1 MSGRIIMRD
10 YIRRLLI
17 AGLIALCISLL
28 FLGGKSPKAEGVS
41 IQTEHWIWPAD
52 GEITDT
58 FGTRNGMHMGIDI
71 AADLN
76 TPIFAVD
83 GGVVS
88 KSYYSDT
95 YGHVVFIKHQND
107 YETVYAHLH
116 KRNVKE
122 GENVRQGTLI
132 GKMGNTGDSS
142 GVHLHFEVHQDEWT
156 YSKENVIDPDRALG
170 LTEIGQAVV
179 AQSRA
184 NPGGSIETSSQAQA
198 EEDIQ
203 KLNSTQD
210 NSGTFEGGKT
220 VTTHQVKPG
229 ETLWSIAQNYDS
241 SVTTLA
247 ALNHVEGNNIKVGQ
261 ELFIDPNQLKLKKK
275 QYIVAKGDTLSSIS
289 RKTGVSVKEI
299 INNNQLDSSVIHPKQ
314 VLVID

>member
-1 MSGRIIMRD
+1 MRD

-28 FLGGKSPKAEGVS
+28 FLGGKSPKAEGATV
-41 IQTEHWIWPAD
+41 QTEHWIWPAD

-76 TPIFAVD
+76 TPIYAVD

-122 GENVRQGTLI
+122 GDSVRQGTQI
-132 GKMGNTGDSS
+132 GEMGNTGDSS

-170 LTEIGQAVV
+170 LTKIGQAVV

-184 NPGGSIETSSQAQA
+184 NPGGSIETSSQAQS
-198 EEDIQ
+198 EENTQ
-203 KLNSTQD
+203 KLHSPQNIRGSQKGAD
-210 NSGTFEGGKT
+210 SLQF
-220 VTTHQVKPG
+220 TTHQVQPG
-229 ETLWSIAQNYDS
+229 ETLWSIAQKYHS
-241 SVTTLA
+241 TVETLA
-247 ALNHVEGNNIKVGQ
+247 TLNKIEGNNIKVGQ
-261 ELFIDPNQLKLKKK
+261 KLFIDKNHSKFEKKH
-275 QYIVAKGDTLSSIS
+275 YIVSKGDTLSSIS
-289 RKTGVSVKEI
+289 RKTGTSVKEI
-299 INNNQLDSSVIHPKQ
+299 IKKNKLDSNVIKPKQ

>member
-1 MSGRIIMRD
+1 MRD
-10 YIRRLLI
+10 YIRRILI

-28 FLGGKSPKAEGVS
+28 FLGGKSPKAEGVTV
-41 IQTEHWIWPAD
+41 QTEHWIWPAD

-76 TPIFAVD
+76 TPIYAVD

-116 KRNVKE
+116 KRKVKE
-122 GENVRQGTLI
+122 GDRVRQGTLI

-170 LTEIGQAVV
+170 LTEIGQAVI

-184 NPGGSIETSSQAQA
+184 NPGGSIETTSRQAH
-198 EEDIQ
+198 EETIQ
-203 KLNSTQD
+203 KLNSSED
-210 NSGTFEGGKT
+210 NNGNLKGAETF
-220 VTTHQVKPG
+220 TTHQVKRG
-229 ETLWSIAQNYDS
+229 ETLWSIAQNYGI
-241 SVTTLA
+241 SVDILA
-247 ALNHVEGNNIKVGQ
+247 DLNHVEGNNIKVGQ
-261 ELFIDPNQLKLKKK
+261 ELIIDQQQSKMEER
-275 QYIVAKGDTLSSIS
+275 QYIVAKGDTLISIS
-289 RKTGVSVKEI
+289 RKTGMSVKEI
-299 INNNQLDSSVIHPKQ
+299 INKNQLGSSVIHPKQ
-314 VLVID
+314 VLVIE

>member
-1 MSGRIIMRD
+1 MRD

-41 IQTEHWIWPAD
+41 GQTEHWIWPAD

-71 AADLN
+71 AAELY
-76 TPIFAVD
+76 TPIYAVD
-83 GGVVS
+83 SGVVS

-116 KRNVKE
+116 KRNVNE
-122 GENVRQGTLI
+122 GDSVQQGTQI
-132 GKMGNTGDSS
+132 GVMGNTGDSS

-156 YSKENVIDPDRALG
+156 YSKENVIDPDHALG
-170 LTEIGQAVV
+170 LTEVGQAVV

-184 NPGGSIETSSQAQA
+184 NPGGSIETSSQALT
-198 EEDIQ
+198 EENTE
-203 KLNSTQD
+203 KLLSAQENRGNHED
-210 NSGTFEGGKT
+210 LL
-220 VTTHQVKPG
+220 VTTHIVKPG
-229 ETLWSIAQNYDS
+229 ETLWFIAQKYHLTVD
-241 SVTTLA
+241 TLV
-247 ALNHVEGNNIKVGQ
+247 ALNKIKENNIKVGQ
-261 ELFIDPNQLKLKKK
+261 ELVVNKINQVKH
-275 QYIVAKGDTLSSIS
+275 YIVAKGDTLSSIS
-289 RKTGVSVKEI
+289 RKTGISVKEI
-299 INNNQLDSSVIHPKQ
+299 INKNKLDSNVIHPKQ
-314 VLVID
+314 VLIID

>member
-1 MSGRIIMRD
+1 MSGRIIMKD

-28 FLGGKSPKAEGVS
+28 FLGGKSPKAEGVN

-76 TPIFAVD
+76 TPIYAVD

-95 YGHVVFIKHQND
+95 YGHVVFIKHQNN

-122 GENVRQGTLI
+122 GDRVRQGTQI
-132 GKMGNTGDSS
+132 GEMGNTGDSS

-156 YSKENVIDPDRALG
+156 YSKENVIDPNRALG

-179 AQSRA
+179 AQTRA
-184 NPGGSIETSSQAQA
+184 NPGGSIETSSKVQ
-198 EEDIQ
+198 EEENVQ
-203 KLNSTQD
+203 KRRESH
-210 NSGTFEGGKT
+210 EGSESLPF
-220 VTTHQVKPG
+220 TTHQVKPG
-229 ETLWSIAQNYDS
+229 ETLWSIAQKYHS
-241 SVTTLA
+241 TVETLIN
-247 ALNHVEGNNIKVGQ
+247 LNHVVADNIKVGQ
-261 ELFIDPNQLKLKKK
+261 ELYIANRTKIDEKN
-275 QYIVAKGDTLSSIS
+275 YVVSKGETLSSIS
-289 RKTGVSVKEI
+289 RKTGISVKEI
-299 INNNQLDSSVIHPKQ
+299 INKNNLDSNVIHPKQ

>member
-1 MSGRIIMRD
+1 MRD

-41 IQTEHWIWPAD
+41 GQTEHWIWPAD

-71 AADLN
+71 AAELY
-76 TPIFAVD
+76 TPIYAVD
-83 GGVVS
+83 SGVVS

-116 KRNVKE
+116 KRNVNK
-122 GENVRQGTLI
+122 GDSIQQGTQI
-132 GKMGNTGDSS
+132 GVMGNTGDSS

-170 LTEIGQAVV
+170 LTEVGQAVV

-184 NPGGSIETSSQAQA
+184 NPGGSIETSSQALS
-198 EEDIQ
+198 EENTEKILPAQENRDKHDGLQ
-203 KLNSTQD
+203 
-210 NSGTFEGGKT
+210 
-220 VTTHQVKPG
+220 VTKHLVKPG
-229 ETLWSIAQNYDS
+229 ETLWFIAQKYHLTVDTL
-241 SVTTLA
+241 VT
-247 ALNHVEGNNIKVGQ
+247 LNKIKENNIKVGQ
-261 ELFIDPNQLKLKKK
+261 ELVVDQKNQSKIAEKH
-275 QYIVAKGDTLSSIS
+275 YVVAKGDTLSSIS
-289 RKTGVSVKEI
+289 RKTGISVKEI
-299 INNNQLDSSVIHPKQ
+299 INKNKLDSNVIHPKQ
-314 VLVID
+314 VLIID

>member
-1 MSGRIIMRD
+1 MRD
-10 YIRRLLI
+10 YFRRLLI

-28 FLGGKSPKAEGVS
+28 FLGGKSPKAEGLTV
-41 IQTEHWIWPAD
+41 QTEHWIWPAD

-76 TPIFAVD
+76 TPIYAVD
-83 GGVVS
+83 SGVVS

-116 KRNVKE
+116 RRYVKE
-122 GENVRQGTLI
+122 GDSVRQGTQI
-132 GKMGNTGDSS
+132 GEMGNTGDSS

-184 NPGGSIETSSQAQA
+184 NPGGSIETSSRAHA
-198 EEDIQ
+198 EETEQ
-203 KLNSTQD
+203 KQQSTQNIRESHNGAD
-210 NSGTFEGGKT
+210 TFRF
-220 VTTHQVKPG
+220 TTHQVKPG
-229 ETLWSIAQNYDS
+229 ETLWSIAQTYHSRVETIAD
-241 SVTTLA
+241 
-247 ALNHVEGNNIKVGQ
+247 LNNVEGNDIKVGQ
-261 ELFIDPNQLKLKKK
+261 VLFIDDEAQTQDKEKH
-275 QYIVAKGDTLSSIS
+275 YVVSKGDTLSSIA
-289 RKTGVSVKEI
+289 RETGISVKEI
-299 INNNQLDSSVIHPKQ
+299 INKNKLDSNVIHPKQ
-314 VLVID
+314 VLVIQ

>member
-1 MSGRIIMRD
+1 MRD

-28 FLGGKSPKAEGVS
+28 FLGGKSPKAEGVTG
-41 IQTEHWIWPAD
+41 QTEHWIWPAD

-71 AADLN
+71 AAELY
-76 TPIFAVD
+76 TPIYAVD

-116 KRNVKE
+116 KRKVNE
-122 GENVRQGTLI
+122 GESVRQGTQI
-132 GKMGNTGDSS
+132 GVMGNTGDSS

-184 NPGGSIETSSQAQA
+184 NPGGSIETSSQALS
-198 EEDIQ
+198 EENTE
-203 KLNSTQD
+203 KLESAHGNRD
-210 NSGTFEGGKT
+210 NHEGLQF
-220 VTTHQVKPG
+220 TTHLVKPG
-229 ETLWSIAQNYDS
+229 ETLWFIAQKYHLT
-241 SVTTLA
+241 VHTLV
-247 ALNHVEGNNIKVGQ
+247 ALNNIEGNNIKVGQ
-261 ELFIDPNQLKLKKK
+261 ELVVDKKTQSK
-275 QYIVAKGDTLSSIS
+275 NEEKHYVVAKGDTLSSIS
-289 RKTGVSVKEI
+289 RETGISVKEI
-299 INNNQLDSSVIHPKQ
+299 INKNKLDSNVIHPKQ
-314 VLVID
+314 VLIID

>member
-10 YIRRLLI
+10 YIGRLLI

-28 FLGGKSPKAEGVS
+28 FLGGKSTKAEGMS
-41 IQTEHWIWPAD
+41 IQTKHWIWPAD

-76 TPIFAVD
+76 TPIYAVD

-122 GENVRQGTLI
+122 GESVRQGTLI
-132 GKMGNTGDSS
+132 GEMGNTGDSS

-156 YSKENVIDPDRALG
+156 YSKENVIDPNRALG
-170 LTEIGQAVV
+170 FTEIGQAVV

-184 NPGGSIETSSQAQA
+184 NPGGSIETSSQAQVK
-198 EEDIQ
+198 ENIQ
-203 KLNSTQD
+203 KLNSPKD
-210 NSGTFEGGKT
+210 NGGTSEREET
-220 VTTHQVKPG
+220 LTTHQVKPG
-229 ETLWSIAQNYDS
+229 ETLWSIAQSYNF
-241 SVTTLA
+241 SVTALA
-247 ALNHVEGNNIKVGQ
+247 ALNHVEGNYIKVGQ
-261 ELFIDPNQLKLKKK
+261 ELLIDQNQSKMEES

-289 RKTGVSVKEI
+289 RKTGISVKEI
-299 INNNQLDSSVIHPKQ
+299 INKNQLDSNVIHPKQ